1 MESVRTFCLW
11 QESRGWAGCEE
22 KEDVKVYGRANERER
37 MGSWQREGRGTNG
50 RGRSRSS
57 VPQSNGCEVKGGRA
71 ETREMEM
78 CDGTCCLNLERWE
91 TRALPAKGGSMD
103 ALDCVRPELQ
113 TQTPAG
119 QHQHQRQHCSRH
131 DKGLR
136 GAGWSNPVQSCP
148 VLVESVAVPSCT
160 TTAHLPLANCIQG
173 LGTLPCR
180 IAAHL

>member
-37 MGSWQREGRGTNG
+37 MGSWRRERRGTNG
-50 RGRSRSS
+50 RGRSRSRSS
-57 VPQSNGCEVKGGRA
+57 VPQSDGCEVKGGRA
-71 ETREMEM
+71 ETREMEV
-78 CDGTCCLNLERWE
+78 CDRTCCLNLECWE
-91 TRALPAKGGSMD
+91 TRALPAKGGIHGCTRLRPSRTAD
-103 ALDCVRPELQ
+103 ADASRSAPAPAPALQ
-113 TQTPAG
+113 ST
-119 QHQHQRQHCSRH
+119 RQGA
-131 DKGLR
+131 KGRRLEQ
-136 GAGWSNPVQSCP
+136 PCP
-148 VLVESVAVPSCT
+148 VLVESVTVPSCT